1 MSNSQKE
8 LDAVKAAQLII
19 KRREAA
25 NRLLPFTKATF
36 PDFEQ
41 ARHHE
46 LIADALER
54 VERGECRRLMITM
67 PPRHTKSELASRRF
81 PAWYMGRH
89 PDDPI
94 ITASYGQDLSSDFGR
109 DVRNIVDSEEYKR
122 IFPEIE
128 LATDAAAAHKWK
140 IEGHSGEYFA
150 VGIGTATTA
159 SGA

>member
-1 MSNSQKE
+1 MSSLQKQ

-19 KRREAA
+19 RRRESA

-36 PDFEQ
+36 PGFEQ

-46 LIADALER
+46 LMADALEK

-94 ITASYGQDLSSDFGR
+94 ITASYGQDLS
-109 DVRNIVDSEEYKR
+109 
-122 IFPEIE
+122 
-128 LATDAAAAHKWK
+128 
-140 IEGHSGEYFA
+140 
-150 VGIGTATTA
+150 
-159 SGA
+159 

>member
-67 PPRHTKSELASRRF
+67 P
-81 PAWYMGRH
+81 
-89 PDDPI
+89 
-94 ITASYGQDLSSDFGR
+94 LS
-109 DVRNIVDSEEYKR
+109 K
-122 IFPEIE
+122 
-128 LATDAAAAHKWK
+128 
-140 IEGHSGEYFA
+140 
-150 VGIGTATTA
+150 
-159 SGA
+159 